1 MGCDRGGCHCSGVW
15 TSPRMVSG
23 AGLEWRYGKLGRIQA
38 VCVCVCVCARVCV
51 RVRVCV
57 CACVCAGK
65 LEMIEELFH
74 PREGPRSSTHTTSC
88 GVWLPLLKSVGQF
101 LRGCLSQ
108 GAVVLA
114 VLALGL
120 VSWPG
125 LGLGPL

>member
-1 MGCDRGGCHCSGVW
+1 MC
-15 TSPRMVSG
+15 
-23 AGLEWRYGKLGRIQA
+23 
-38 VCVCVCVCARVCV
+38 VCVCVCVCSFTLPNLANEYPGGLAWGTRGQVTSDFQV
-51 RVRVCV
+51 EEEVSDFFPRHQGWSS
-57 CACVCAGK
+57 APGSSGK

-120 VSWPG
+120 VCWPG
-125 LGLGPL
+125 LGLGLL